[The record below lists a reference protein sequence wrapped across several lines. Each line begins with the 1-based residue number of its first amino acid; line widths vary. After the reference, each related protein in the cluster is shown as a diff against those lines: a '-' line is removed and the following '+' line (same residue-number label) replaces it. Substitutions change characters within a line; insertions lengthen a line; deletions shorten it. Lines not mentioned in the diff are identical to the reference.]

1 MINDYNKQ
9 KINDLLSAGLKINK
23 KQDEEKAPT
32 PIISNSIIGEHIN
45 YTINNNHN
53 ALWIILIVSVLG
65 FTTLFF

>member
-23 KQDEEKAPT
+23 KQDEENTAT
-32 PIISNSIIGEHIN
+32 PIISNSIIGENIN

-65 FTTLFF
+65 FASLFF